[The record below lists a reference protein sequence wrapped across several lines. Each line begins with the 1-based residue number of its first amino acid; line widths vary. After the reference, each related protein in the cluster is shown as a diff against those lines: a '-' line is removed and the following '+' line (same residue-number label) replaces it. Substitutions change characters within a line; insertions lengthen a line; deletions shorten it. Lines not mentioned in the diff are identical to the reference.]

1 MTLEIGLSDFHK
13 MILTVLKV
21 FDKKQKLSII
31 TYRRYKNFSNEVLM
45 ADVQNRI
52 SQVTS
57 DTNDLDFDLFKA
69 VLLNVAV

>member
-13 MILTVLKV
+13 IILTVLKV
-21 FDKKQKLSII
+21 FYKKQKLSII

-69 VLLNVAV
+69 VLLNVAI

>member
-1 MTLEIGLSDFHK
+1 MILEIGLSDFHK
-13 MILTVLKV
+13 MILTILKE
-21 FDKKQKLSII
+21 FYKTQKLTII

-57 DTNDLDFDLFKA
+57 ETNDLDFDIFKA
-69 VLLNVAV
+69 VLLHVAI

>member
-1 MTLEIGLSDFHK
+1 MTLEIGLADFHK

-21 FDKKQKLSII
+21 FYKKQKLSII

-69 VLLNVAV
+69 VLLNVAI

>member
-13 MILTVLKV
+13 MILTALKV
-21 FDKKQKLSII
+21 CYKKQKLSII

-69 VLLNVAV
+69 VLLNVAI

>member
-57 DTNDLDFDLFKA
+57 ETNDLDFDLFKA
-69 VLLNVAV
+69 VLLHVAI

>member
-1 MTLEIGLSDFHK
+1 MTLEIGLADFHK

-21 FDKKQKLSII
+21 FYKKQKLSII
-31 TYRRYKNFSNEVLM
+31 TYRRYKIFSNEVLM

-57 DTNDLDFDLFKA
+57 DTIDLDFDLFKA
-69 VLLNVAV
+69 VLLNVAI

>member
-1 MTLEIGLSDFHK
+1 MALEIGLPDFHK

-21 FDKKQKLSII
+21 FYKKQKLSII

>member
-1 MTLEIGLSDFHK
+1 MTLEIGLADFHK

-21 FDKKQKLSII
+21 FYKKQKLSII

>member
-1 MTLEIGLSDFHK
+1 MALEIGLPDFHK

-21 FDKKQKLSII
+21 FYKKQKLSII
-31 TYRRYKNFSNEVLM
+31 TYRRYKIFSNEVLM

-57 DTNDLDFDLFKA
+57 DTIDLDFDLFKA
-69 VLLNVAV
+69 VLLNVAI

>member
-1 MTLEIGLSDFHK
+1 MALEIGLPDFHK

-21 FDKKQKLSII
+21 FYKKQKLSII

-69 VLLNVAV
+69 VLLNVAI

>member
-13 MILTVLKV
+13 IILTVLKV
-21 FDKKQKLSII
+21 FYKKQKLSII
-31 TYRRYKNFSNEVLM
+31 TYHRYKNFSNEVLM

-69 VLLNVAV
+69 VLLNVAI

>member
-1 MTLEIGLSDFHK
+1 MALEIGLPDFHK

-21 FDKKQKLSII
+21 FYKKQKLSII
-31 TYRRYKNFSNEVLM
+31 TYHRYKNFSNEVLM

-69 VLLNVAV
+69 VLLNVAI

>member
-21 FDKKQKLSII
+21 FDKKQKLTII

-57 DTNDLDFDLFKA
+57 ETNDLDFDLFKA
-69 VLLNVAV
+69 VLLHVAI

>member
-1 MTLEIGLSDFHK
+1 MTLEIGLADFHK

-21 FDKKQKLSII
+21 FYKKQKLSII

-57 DTNDLDFDLFKA
+57 DTIDLDFDLFKA
-69 VLLNVAV
+69 VLLNVAI